1 MPVIRLQ
8 HAVFDPVAEC
18 AKLELGDAGAVA
30 SFTGLVRGEGG
41 LVALELE
48 HYPAMTEEALKR
60 IAADAAGRWALA
72 GLTIV
77 HRVGRMAPGERIVFV
92 GAASRHR
99 GDAINAMHF
108 VIDWLKTDAPFWKR
122 EEFADGHSAW
132 VEAREG
138 DAVQREKW
146 SDRTKKGCRG
156 AAPLS
161 GK

>member
-1 MPVIRLQ
+1 MTPDIRVQ
-8 HAVFDPVAEC
+8 HAPFDPAAEC
-18 AKLELGDAGAVA
+18 TKLEGEEVGAVA

-48 HYPAMTEEALKR
+48 HYPAMTENALRR

-77 HRVGRMAPGERIVFV
+77 HRVGRLTPGERIVFV

-99 GDAINAMHF
+99 GDAIDAMHF

-122 EEFADGHSAW
+122 EEFADGRSLW

-138 DAVQREKW
+138 DAVQRARW
-146 SDRTKKGCRG
+146 QR
-156 AAPLS
+156 
-161 GK
+161 

>member
-1 MPVIRLQ
+1 MTPDIRVQ
-8 HAVFDPVAEC
+8 HAAFDPVDEC

-48 HYPAMTEEALKR
+48 HYPEMTEEALRR
-60 IAADAAGRWALA
+60 ISLDAAGRWSLA
-72 GLTIV
+72 GLTVI

-122 EEFADGHSAW
+122 EEFADGRSVW

-138 DAVQREKW
+138 DAAQRAQW
-146 SDRTKKGCRG
+146 S
-156 AAPLS
+156 S
-161 GK
+161 

>member
-1 MPVIRLQ
+1 MTPDIRVQ
-8 HAVFDPVAEC
+8 HAAFDPVDEC

-48 HYPAMTEEALKR
+48 HYPEMTEEALRR
-60 IAADAAGRWALA
+60 ISLDAAGRWALA
-72 GLTIV
+72 GLTVI

-122 EEFADGHSAW
+122 EEFADGRSGW
-132 VEAREG
+132 VEARKS
-138 DAVQREKW
+138 DAEQKSRW
-146 SDRTKKGCRG
+146 
-156 AAPLS
+156 A
-161 GK
+161 